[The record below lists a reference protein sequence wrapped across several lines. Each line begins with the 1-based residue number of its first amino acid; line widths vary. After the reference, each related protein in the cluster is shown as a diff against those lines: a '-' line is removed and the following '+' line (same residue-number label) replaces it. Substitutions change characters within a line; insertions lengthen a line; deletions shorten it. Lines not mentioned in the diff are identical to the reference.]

1 MDKQTTWTIIFVGL
15 LFVAFPKI
23 MLGTEYGIIVD
34 GKLTEHGAIVGRST
48 RAGDGQDDKAFIL
61 NGLYKFVYAGAGLRS
76 SDARIH
82 AKLSMNKLVNTG
94 AGLLVNGHWFTADSI
109 SVNKVYSIGC

>member
-34 GKLTEHGAIVGRST
+34 GKLTST
-48 RAGDGQDDKAFIL
+48 GQLLAGQPEQATGKTT
-61 NGLYKFVYAGAGLRS
+61 R
-76 SDARIH
+76 R
-82 AKLSMNKLVNTG
+82 LS
-94 AGLLVNGHWFTADSI
+94 
-109 SVNKVYSIGC
+109 